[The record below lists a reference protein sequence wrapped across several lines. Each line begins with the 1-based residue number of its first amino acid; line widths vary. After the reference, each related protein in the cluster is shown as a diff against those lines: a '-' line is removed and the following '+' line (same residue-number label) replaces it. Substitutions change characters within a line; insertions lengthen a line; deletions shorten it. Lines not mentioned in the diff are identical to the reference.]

1 MSYTDPVI
9 VYTIILNCN
18 VNKDRQKY
26 LPDETNDRQMK
37 AKELIYDQSNTTP
50 LAILPIMFENAIMEI
65 E

>member
-1 MSYTDPVI
+1 MSYTDH
-9 VYTIILNCN
+9 TISLDCN

-26 LPDETNDRQMK
+26 LPDETNDRQIK
-37 AKELIYDQSNTTP
+37 AKELIYDQSNTIP